1 MMMIMMVKKKAR
13 KHIKKMKNDENVK
26 KITKNLHII
35 MQINQIRMK
44 QDFFFV
50 FFLPLRIDFN
60 RSFTFFVCFHNII
73 VNQRLIV
80 LICHTLFG

>member
-1 MMMIMMVKKKAR
+1 MMIMMVKNKKNKTKAR

-44 QDFFFV
+44 QDFFFSS
-50 FFLPLRIDFN
+50 FFYLFELTSIGRLRFLCA
-60 RSFTFFVCFHNII
+60 FII
-73 VNQRLIV
+73 LS
-80 LICHTLFG
+80 